1 MWSQIGYGALMAI
14 VTGLVHAVPTA
25 LALRA
30 LRKVEQMRHTHL
42 RHSAVLSLLML
53 GLFLF
58 TFIESLLWAL
68 VYLRVGAIGQLEEA
82 LYFSMVT
89 FTTLGYGDITLDSSW
104 RLLASFE
111 AGTGIL
117 IFGWSTAI
125 VVAYMQRLASYHHGH
140 RHDHGDGKAS

>member
-1 MWSQIGYGALMAI
+1 MRNAMWSQIGYGAVMAI
-14 VTGLVHAVPTA
+14 VTALLHAVPTA

-30 LRKVEQMRHTHL
+30 LKGIEQMRHTHL
-42 RHSAVLSLLML
+42 RHSAVISVLML

-58 TFIESLLWAL
+58 TLVEALLWAL
-68 VYLRVGAIGQLEEA
+68 VGAIEQLEEA

-89 FTTLGYGDITLDSSW
+89 YTTLGYGEITLDSSW

-125 VVAYMQRLASYHHGH
+125 VVAYMQRLASF
-140 RHDHGDGKAS
+140 RHPRAQKK